1 MKHRIA
7 HRKLG
12 RNTSHR
18 LALLR
23 NLLRSLILHGK
34 IQTTHEK
41 AREAG
46 RLFDR
51 MVGRAKKGDLA
62 SVRLIARVL
71 VERDIVR
78 RLVAEIAPKMQ
89 TRSSGFT
96 RIIKI
101 GFRRGDGAGV
111 SILEIVE

>member
-12 RNTSHR
+12 RTTSHR

-23 NLLRSLILHGK
+23 NLMRSLILHGK
-34 IQTTHEK
+34 IRTTHEK
-41 AREAG
+41 AIETG
-46 RLFDR
+46 RVFDR
-51 MVGRAKKGDLA
+51 MVVQAKKGELA
-62 SVRLIARVL
+62 NVRIISRIL

-78 RLVAEIAPKMQ
+78 KLVQEVAPKMQ
-89 TRSSGFT
+89 MRSSGFT
-96 RIIKI
+96 RILKI
-101 GFRRGDGAGV
+101 GFRRGDGASV

>member
-41 AREAG
+41 AKEAG
-46 RLFDR
+46 HLFDR

-71 VERDIVR
+71 VERDIIR
-78 RLVAEIAPKMQ
+78 RLIAEIAQNANAIVRVYADHK
-89 TRSSGFT
+89 T
-96 RIIKI
+96 